1 MGEDK
6 QKKSPD
12 GLGPKT
18 VFTIKHSDIP
28 KGTTQCVKHTW
39 RKLSDNELYC
49 GVCQSAIIVNPEVL
63 ETYVR

>member
-1 MGEDK
+1 MEEEQDE
-6 QKKSPD
+6 
-12 GLGPKT
+12 LGPKT

-28 KGTTQCVKHTW
+28 KGTTQCAQHTW

-63 ETYVR
+63 DTYVR